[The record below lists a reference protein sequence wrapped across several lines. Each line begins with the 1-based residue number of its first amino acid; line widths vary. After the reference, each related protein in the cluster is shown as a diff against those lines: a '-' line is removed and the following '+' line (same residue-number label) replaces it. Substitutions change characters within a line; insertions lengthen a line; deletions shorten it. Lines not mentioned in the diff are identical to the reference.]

1 MEGPDANAPLERRI
15 AELTAELEDARRE
28 LQALCYSVS
37 HDLRAPLRA
46 IGGFSALLG
55 ERIGAR
61 LDPEEADFLQ
71 RIRRAADRM
80 SALIDG
86 MLQLAR
92 LSTQPLARGRVDLG
106 ALARA
111 AADELQ
117 RESPGRSAQW
127 SIASGLWAE
136 ADAALMRTAMRSL
149 VDNAWKFT
157 SRVSSPRIDVGVER
171 INGEAVFHVRDNGAG
186 FDMSFS
192 DRLFDTFHRMHAEH
206 EFPGTGIGLATVKR
220 IIARHGGKIWAQ
232 ARPGQG
238 AVFYFTLPADAG
250 GHGNAT

>member
-1 MEGPDANAPLERRI
+1 VEGPDANAPLEQRI
-15 AELTAELEDARRE
+15 AELTAELEDAHRE

-46 IGGFSALLG
+46 IDGFSALLD

-61 LDPEEADFLQ
+61 LDAEDADFLQ

-92 LSTQPLARGRVDLG
+92 LSTQTLARSNVDLG
-106 ALARA
+106 ALARE

-117 RESPGRSAQW
+117 RAAPERSAQW
-127 SIASGLWAE
+127 SIASGLWVE
-136 ADAALMRTAMRSL
+136 ADAALMRTVMQSL
-149 VDNAWKFT
+149 LDNAWKFT
-157 SRVSSPRIDVGVER
+157 GRVPSPRIDVGVER
-171 INGEAVFHVRDNGAG
+171 INGEPVFHVRDNGVG

-220 IIARHGGKIWAQ
+220 IIARHGGKIWVQ

-238 AVFYFTLPADAG
+238 AVFYFTLPGVPAG
-250 GHGNAT
+250 PGNAT